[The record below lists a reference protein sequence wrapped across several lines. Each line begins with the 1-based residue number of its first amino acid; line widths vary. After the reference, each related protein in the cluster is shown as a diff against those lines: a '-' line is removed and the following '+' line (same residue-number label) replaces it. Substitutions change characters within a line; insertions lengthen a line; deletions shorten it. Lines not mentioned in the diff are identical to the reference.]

1 MNPGHKNVFFM
12 IDDQV
17 ITPSVH
23 ATTMPGITRDS
34 ALKLLSEWGAGA
46 EKREMSIQ
54 EIADAR

>member
-1 MNPGHKNVFFM
+1 M